1 MIIRVVIPALNEEEA
16 LPNVI
21 KDIPTIV
28 EEIIVVDNNSSDN
41 TYEVAKNL
49 GATTLKQPL
58 PGYGNAC
65 LKGLEY
71 IATTQTDIVVFLD
84 ADYAD
89 DPKQMPLLLNEIK
102 KGNDLVIGSRA
113 LGQRSKGSMTIPQV
127 FGNWLATTLLNT
139 FWNVN
144 FTDLGPFRA
153 VTWSALQKINMQD
166 QNFGWTVEMQ
176 LKAAQLK
183 LKCTE
188 VPVNYRK
195 RAHGVSKVSGSIKGS
210 IQAGYIIL
218 YTIFK
223 NL

>member
-1 MIIRVVIPALNEEEA
+1 MIIRVIIPALNEEEA
-16 LPNVI
+16 LPKVL
-21 KDIPTIV
+21 KDIPDFV
-28 EEIIVVDNNSSDN
+28 EEVVVVDNNSTDN
-41 TYEVAKNL
+41 TYNVAKSN
-49 GATTLKQPL
+49 GATALKQPL

-71 IATTQTDIVVFLD
+71 VSTHTNDVIVFLD

-89 DPKQMPLLLNEIK
+89 DPTQMPLLINKIK
-102 KGNDLVIGSRA
+102 QGCDLVIGSRA
-113 LGQRSKGSMTIPQV
+113 LGERSKGSMTFPQV
-127 FGNWLATTLLNT
+127 FGNWLATNLLNT
-139 FWNVN
+139 FWRSN

-153 VTWSALQKINMQD
+153 VTWKALEAIQMKD

-176 LKAAQLK
+176 LKAAKLNLK
-183 LKCTE
+183 SCE

-195 RAHGVSKVSGSIKGS
+195 RAHGVSKVSGDMKGAFK
-210 IQAGYIIL
+210 AGYIIL